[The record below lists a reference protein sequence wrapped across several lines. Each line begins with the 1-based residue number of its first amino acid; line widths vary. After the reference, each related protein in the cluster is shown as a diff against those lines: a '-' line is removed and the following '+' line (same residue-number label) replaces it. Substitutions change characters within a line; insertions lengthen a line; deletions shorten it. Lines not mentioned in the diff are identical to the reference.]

1 MPSMYVNVPRLEQET
16 KNTLV
21 AKLYDAAAPVLKA
34 PHIYTFVNE
43 YETLYENGQP
53 APQKMVV
60 ANIEAGP
67 IKEEKVNAIA
77 EGMRAAVREVL
88 GEDKDLT
95 LVFHDNGLDR
105 IAIGGRDH
113 CHEDEKVSCETG
125 NRPLFIQNRGR
136 FCDRERS

>member
-21 AKLYDAAAPVLKA
+21 AKLYDAAAPCSGSA

-53 APQKMVV
+53 APEMVV

-95 LVFHDNGLDR
+95 LVFTTTAWTAL
-105 IAIGGRDH
+105 
-113 CHEDEKVSCETG
+113 
-125 NRPLFIQNRGR
+125 PLAA
-136 FCDRERS
+136 

>member
-34 PHIYTFVNE
+34 PHSYTFVNE
-43 YETLYENGQP
+43 YEPLYENGQP

-105 IAIGGRDH
+105 IAIGGVTIAT
-113 CHEDEKVSCETG
+113 KMKK
-125 NRPLFIQNRGR
+125 
-136 FCDRERS
+136 

>member
-43 YETLYENGQP
+43 YETLYGWQ
-53 APQKMVV
+53 MVV

-105 IAIGGRDH
+105 IAIGGVTIAT
-113 CHEDEKVSCETG
+113 KMKK
-125 NRPLFIQNRGR
+125 
-136 FCDRERS
+136 

>member
-1 MPSMYVNVPRLEQET
+1 MYKINFQKPVHVHFIGIGGISMSGLAEILLDECFT
-16 KNTLV
+16 ISGS
-21 AKLYDAAAPVLKA
+21 A
-34 PHIYTFVNE
+34 PHIFTFVNE

-53 APQKMVV
+53 QAHNMVV

-88 GEDKDLT
+88 GEDKELT

-105 IAIGGRDH
+105 IAIGGVTIAT
-113 CHEDEKVSCETG
+113 KMKK
-125 NRPLFIQNRGR
+125 
-136 FCDRERS
+136 

>member
-1 MPSMYVNVPRLEQET
+1 
-16 KNTLV
+16 
-21 AKLYDAAAPVLKA
+21 
-34 PHIYTFVNE
+34 
-43 YETLYENGQP
+43 
-53 APQKMVV
+53 MVV

-105 IAIGGRDH
+105 IAIGG
-113 CHEDEKVSCETG
+113 VSIATKMKK
-125 NRPLFIQNRGR
+125 
-136 FCDRERS
+136 

>member
-95 LVFHDNGLDR
+95 LVFHDNGPGPHCHWR
-105 IAIGGRDH
+105 RDH
-113 CHEDEKVSCETG
+113 CHEDEKVSAPQAKDGQEEPLPA
-125 NRPLFIQNRGR
+125 RPLLF
-136 FCDRERS
+136 

>member
-21 AKLYDAAAPVLKA
+21 AKLYD
-34 PHIYTFVNE
+34 E

-105 IAIGGRDH
+105 IAIGGVTIAT
-113 CHEDEKVSCETG
+113 KMKK
-125 NRPLFIQNRGR
+125 
-136 FCDRERS
+136 

>member
-16 KNTLV
+16 KTPWWPSSMTPP
-21 AKLYDAAAPVLKA
+21 APVLKA

-105 IAIGGRDH
+105 IAIGGVTIAT
-113 CHEDEKVSCETG
+113 KMKK
-125 NRPLFIQNRGR
+125 
-136 FCDRERS
+136 

>member
-53 APQKMVV
+53 PPRRWWWPTSRPAPSRRRRC
-60 ANIEAGP
+60 
-67 IKEEKVNAIA
+67 NAIA

-105 IAIGGRDH
+105 IAIGGVTIAT
-113 CHEDEKVSCETG
+113 KMKK
-125 NRPLFIQNRGR
+125 
-136 FCDRERS
+136 